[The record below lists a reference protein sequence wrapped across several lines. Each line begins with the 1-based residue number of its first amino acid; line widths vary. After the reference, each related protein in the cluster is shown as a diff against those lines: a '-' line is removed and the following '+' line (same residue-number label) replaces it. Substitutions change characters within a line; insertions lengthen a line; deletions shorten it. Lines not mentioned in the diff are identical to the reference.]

1 LGISVN
7 LADNL
12 TVAIFYESFMLT
24 IDIVLQDIP
33 LPISV
38 QRKEPETA
46 EDLYQKILQ
55 AMRSGSSEV
64 IELTCDKDEDKK
76 VAVKGSLICA
86 VSLNKKSG
94 GMAEGRVPGF
104 FAATTANK

>member
-1 LGISVN
+1 
-7 LADNL
+7 
-12 TVAIFYESFMLT
+12 MLT

-38 QRKEPETA
+38 QRKEA
-46 EDLYQKILQ
+46 EAAESLYQQILQ

>member
-1 LGISVN
+1 M
-7 LADNL
+7 
-12 TVAIFYESFMLT
+12 FT

-38 QRKEPETA
+38 QRKESEA
-46 EDLYQKILQ
+46 ANSLYQQIVE
-55 AMRSGSSEV
+55 AMRSGSGDL

-76 VAVKGSLICA
+76 VAVKGNLICA
-86 VSLNKKSG
+86 ISLNKKSG

-104 FAATTANK
+104 FAATAGD

>member
-1 LGISVN
+1 M
-7 LADNL
+7 
-12 TVAIFYESFMLT
+12 FT

-38 QRKEPETA
+38 QRKELEAA
-46 EDLYQKILQ
+46 EEVYQKIMS
-55 AMRSGSSEV
+55 AMGSDSTEI

-76 VAVKGSLICA
+76 VAVKGNLICA
-86 VSLNKKSG
+86 ISLNKKSG

-104 FAATTANK
+104 FAAVADQ

>member
-1 LGISVN
+1 M
-7 LADNL
+7 
-12 TVAIFYESFMLT
+12 FT

-38 QRKEPETA
+38 QRKELEAA
-46 EDLYQKILQ
+46 EGMYQKIVSV
-55 AMRSGSSEV
+55 MGSGSTEI

-76 VAVKGSLICA
+76 VAVKGNLICA
-86 VSLNKKSG
+86 ISLNKRSG

-104 FAATTANK
+104 FAAVADR

>member
-1 LGISVN
+1 M
-7 LADNL
+7 
-12 TVAIFYESFMLT
+12 FT
-24 IDIVLQDIP
+24 IDIVLQDMP

-38 QRKEPETA
+38 QRKEA
-46 EDLYQKILQ
+46 EAAESLYQQILN
-55 AMRSGSSEV
+55 AMRSGSSDLV
-64 IELTCDKDEDKK
+64 ELTCDKEEDKK
-76 VAVKGSLICA
+76 VAVKGNLICA